1 MINLFIINSMLF
13 GANKIPFDNL
23 INLHKNVPD
32 VIVYAI
38 PAMAFFTLLEIGYSW
53 YHNHKFY
60 QTKESIGSTLVGL
73 GNVAISLV
81 LKIGLLYAVVWI
93 YNIVPW
99 RMSLAWWTF
108 LPCYIIF

>member
-23 INLHKNVPD
+23 INLQQNAPD

-60 QTKESIGSTLVGL
+60 QTKESIGSTLEGL
-73 GNVAISLV
+73 DNVDIILV
-81 LKIGLLYAVVWI
+81 LKIGLLYAVFWI
-93 YNIVPW
+93 YII
-99 RMSLAWWTF
+99 LFF
-108 LPCYIIF
+108 LMIFAVFI